1 MILLFYLSSGLF
13 LGWSLGA
20 NDAANVFGTA
30 VGSRM
35 IRFKTAAIVAAIFVV
50 IGSVVQGAGAN
61 LTLGKL
67 GSVSTVAAAFTVA
80 LSAALTVYWMTRLG
94 LPVSTSQAIVGAIL
108 GWNLYTG
115 NPTDIHILIKIVS
128 TWVSGPVLGGLFAI
142 TLFFLI
148 RKLNRKTKIHL
159 LYRDA
164 IIRMSLLLVGAFG
177 AYSLGANNIANVMGV
192 FTTALKLPPIDMGF
206 FVLNGTQ
213 QLFFLGGIAIAVG
226 IITYSKHVMETVGET
241 ILPLTPEAAI
251 VVVLSQAMVLFI
263 FSSQALSNALQ
274 SVGLPPIPL
283 VPVSSSQIVIG
294 SIIGIGLYKGGKE
307 IKYNVL
313 GSISLGW
320 LATPIVAGVVTFF
333 LLFFVNNVFQ
343 QDVGKQPV
351 NKTTAEVTIDSV
363 HNASP
368 TVKDTTYSLQT
379 GTSQQTGI
387 NNRPHHTLYGWWIS
401 GLLLLI
407 IAILF
412 YLLKRKKDK
421 IEVMEKRNAQ
431 LEKKYQLEMENL
443 QKSFTEKLNHQE
455 DLNKEL
461 KFRQN
466 EMVTMAM
473 SIIRKNEF
481 LSKLKEEI
489 VKIKMVAQDNG
500 LRHKLNNLSLMIS
513 RDLSLDRDRERF
525 QMHISEQNSNFIL
538 RLTESY
544 PSLTDNE
551 KRLVSLLRLN
561 LSSKEIASILNISP
575 KSVEMNRYRLRKKLK
590 VDPKVSL
597 TDFIRNF

>member
-35 IRFKTAAIVAAIFVV
+35 IRFKTAALVAAVFVV

-128 TWVSGPVLGGLFAI
+128 TWVSGPVLGGVFAI
-142 TLFFLI
+142 TLFYLI

-164 IIRMSLLLVGAFG
+164 IIRISLLLVGAFG

-206 FVLNGTQ
+206 FVFNGTQ

-263 FSSQALSNALQ
+263 FSSQTLSNALQ

-320 LATPIVAGVVTFF
+320 LATPIAAGVVTFSCSF
-333 LLFFVNNVFQ
+333 LLTMFFNRMLAN
-343 QDVGKQPV
+343 
-351 NKTTAEVTIDSV
+351 
-363 HNASP
+363 
-368 TVKDTTYSLQT
+368 SL
-379 GTSQQTGI
+379 
-387 NNRPHHTLYGWWIS
+387 
-401 GLLLLI
+401 
-407 IAILF
+407 
-412 YLLKRKKDK
+412 
-421 IEVMEKRNAQ
+421 
-431 LEKKYQLEMENL
+431 
-443 QKSFTEKLNHQE
+443 
-455 DLNKEL
+455 
-461 KFRQN
+461 
-466 EMVTMAM
+466 
-473 SIIRKNEF
+473 SIK
-481 LSKLKEEI
+481 
-489 VKIKMVAQDNG
+489 
-500 LRHKLNNLSLMIS
+500 
-513 RDLSLDRDRERF
+513 
-525 QMHISEQNSNFIL
+525 
-538 RLTESY
+538 
-544 PSLTDNE
+544 
-551 KRLVSLLRLN
+551 LLRKYPVVRFMPYRPQLKIQPIPCKPKHHN
-561 LSSKEIASILNISP
+561 QPASRTLP
-575 KSVEMNRYRLRKKLK
+575 PNR
-590 VDPKVSL
+590 
-597 TDFIRNF
+597 FIYGGFPVYFYS